1 MEDNAMKLTPES
13 ATDRQELIA
22 GWKQDVLRRARAL
35 VVGAGAI
42 GNELL
47 KNLALLGFG

>member
-22 GWKQDVLRRARAL
+22 GWTAHVTL
-35 VVGAGAI
+35 
-42 GNELL
+42 ETEC
-47 KNLALLGFG
+47 